1 MIQCKNVM
9 KKYGDKQAL
18 NDFSLELEKGRIIGL
33 LGSNGSGKTTLIK
46 ILAGLLTT
54 EAGIVKIDEKAIGVE
69 TKRIVSYLPERPCFS
84 SSFRIRDIIN
94 SYFYRKSMIEDSSAD
109 SMRKTW
115 KIIIFP

>member
-69 TKRIVSYLPERPCFS
+69 TKRIVSYLP
-84 SSFRIRDIIN
+84 
-94 SYFYRKSMIEDSSAD
+94 
-109 SMRKTW
+109 
-115 KIIIFP
+115 